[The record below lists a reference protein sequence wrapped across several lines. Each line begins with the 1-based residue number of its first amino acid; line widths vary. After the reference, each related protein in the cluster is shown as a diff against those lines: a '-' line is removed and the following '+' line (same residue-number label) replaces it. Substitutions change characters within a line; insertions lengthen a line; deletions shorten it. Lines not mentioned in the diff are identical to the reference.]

1 MKISDLPRTPS
12 YFDVYINQVAD
23 LDLSEA
29 FQQSLSV
36 LDSLDLEKLHAIG
49 DRVYAPGK
57 WTIRDLFQ
65 HITDTERIFAYRAL
79 RFSRNDQTPLPGF
92 DENLYAEYSG
102 ANQRPLES
110 VLAELRSVRESSIHL
125 FNSFD
130 QTALSR
136 TGVMF
141 NNEVSVLGV
150 GFTLIGHQ
158 IHHLR
163 VLEERYLPI
172 LQTA

>member
-1 MKISDLPRTPS
+1 MPS

-23 LDLSEA
+23 IDLTEA
-29 FQQSLSV
+29 FQQSISALNA
-36 LDSLDLEKLHAIG
+36 LDLEKLHAIG

-57 WTIRDLFQ
+57 WTIRDLIQ
-65 HITDTERIFAYRAL
+65 HITDTERIFSYRAL

-92 DENLYAEYSG
+92 DENLYAENSG
-102 ANQRPLES
+102 ANRRPLEA
-110 VLAELRSVRESSIHL
+110 VLAELRCVRESSIHL

-130 QTALSR
+130 ETALSR

-141 NNEVSVLGV
+141 NYEVSVLGV

-158 IHHLR
+158 NHHLR
-163 VLEERYLPI
+163 ILEERYFPM